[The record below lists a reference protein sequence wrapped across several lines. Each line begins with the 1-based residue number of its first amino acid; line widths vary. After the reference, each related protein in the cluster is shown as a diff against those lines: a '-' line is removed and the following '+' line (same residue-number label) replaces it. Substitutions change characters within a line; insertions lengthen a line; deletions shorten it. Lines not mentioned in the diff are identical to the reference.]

1 MSLGAECVTRRIPE
15 RGDSRHLIERGMSS
29 VDMAGWRC
37 GILGPASLIEHLRK
51 EHRVKRICL
60 TGGLASGKST
70 AIAYLKAQGA
80 SVIDADKLGH
90 IVYETGTQG
99 YRKVIDA
106 FGEDIVGGDN
116 MIDRGKLGAKVFG
129 NPDELKRLTDI
140 VWPEIRHLAEL
151 EMNSYEALYPDG
163 VVVLEAAVLF
173 EAGWEDMGDQVWV
186 IAVEPAVAIERACAR
201 DGLDRDAV
209 QSRLDAQL
217 SNDERVAKSDV
228 VIENNGSQAEFFE
241 SLQAAWEQLNQ

>member
-1 MSLGAECVTRRIPE
+1 M
-15 RGDSRHLIERGMSS
+15 
-29 VDMAGWRC
+29 
-37 GILGPASLIEHLRK
+37 
-51 EHRVKRICL
+51 KRICL

-90 IVYETGTQG
+90 QVYETGTQG

-106 FGEDIVGGDN
+106 FGEDLVGDDN
-116 MIDRGKLGAKVFG
+116 AIDRRKLGAKVFG
-129 NPDELKRLTDI
+129 DPEQLKRLTDI

-186 IAVEPAVAIERACAR
+186 ISVDPEVAIERACAR
-201 DGLDRDAV
+201 DGLDREAV
-209 QSRLDAQL
+209 KSRLDAQL
-217 SNDERVAKSDV
+217 SNEERISKADV
-228 VIENNGSQAEFFE
+228 VIDNNGSQAEFIDH
-241 SLQAAWEQLNQ
+241 LQAAWDQLGVS